1 MKFNWL
7 ISTAVAVLAL
17 GASPS
22 FAASGATKICALLTR
37 EELMAAGIAITAQGV
52 IPDDSVSLKKGS
64 LPGLITDIKMDQ
76 CTSEMAAHDTA
87 FPVRWSVGTT
97 KDPIDKKAWEKMAD
111 ALDQDENESGGDSE
125 QRLTIEGTD
134 CETLSWPEKS
144 GKQIYAITCT
154 AHKGA
159 HHITLEFAHT
169 DRAKLLPA
177 KTVKR
182 LLDKMLARL

>member
-1 MKFNWL
+1 MKLDWL
-7 ISTAVAVLAL
+7 ISTAVAVLML
-17 GASPS
+17 GVSPS
-22 FAASGATKICALLTR
+22 FAASDSTKVCTLLTL
-37 EELMAAGIAITAQGV
+37 EELMAAGIAITAQGLM
-52 IPDDSVSLKKGS
+52 PDDPVSLKKGS
-64 LPGLITDIKMDQ
+64 VPGLITDIQIDQ

-111 ALDQDENESGGDSE
+111 ALDQDEKESEGDSE
-125 QRLTIEGTD
+125 QRLTIDGTD
-134 CETLSWPEKS
+134 CETLSWQEKV
-144 GKQIYAITCT
+144 GKHIYAVSCT

-159 HHITLEFAHT
+159 HHVTLEFSHT
-169 DRAKLLPA
+169 DRTKLLPA